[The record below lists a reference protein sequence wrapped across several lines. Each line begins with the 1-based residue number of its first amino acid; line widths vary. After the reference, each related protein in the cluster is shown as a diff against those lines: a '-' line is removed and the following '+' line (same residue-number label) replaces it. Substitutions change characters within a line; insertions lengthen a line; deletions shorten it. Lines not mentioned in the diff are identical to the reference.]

1 MQGFPE
7 YYASAIAWTIS
18 RNRFHYFDMHSANT
32 PLMPTDAPIDFL
44 TYGEAMTLFIAETP
58 GDLALVERFSRRIA
72 GADLNV
78 AIGLSRLGYRVG
90 YLSRVGNDSFGRQV
104 LATLAHEHID
114 TTCVTVDEH
123 HRTGFQLKEK
133 AQAGADPITE
143 YFRKGS
149 AASHLSEADFDIAY
163 IRRAKALHLTG
174 VAPAISETSR
184 ALAFTLARHFREAGK
199 PISFDPNLRPSLWPS
214 TQIMIDT
221 MNQLADLADWILPGV
236 SEGTLLTGADTPE
249 GIADFYL
256 ARGAKGVVV
265 KLGATG
271 AFYASKDGSRGYV
284 DAVPVAEVV
293 DTVGAG
299 DGFAVGVISALA
311 AGKSPRDA
319 AARGALIGALQVQV
333 VGDSEGLPTAEQLA
347 QWEGAIAA

>member
-1 MQGFPE
+1 MCP
-7 YYASAIAWTIS
+7 
-18 RNRFHYFDMHSANT
+18 ANT
-32 PLMPTDAPIDFL
+32 TQSLHDGPIDFL

-58 GDLALVERFSRRIA
+58 GDLALVERFSRRVA

-90 YLSRVGNDSFGRQV
+90 YLSRVGKDSFGRHV
-104 LATLAHEHID
+104 LATLAQEHID
-114 TTCVTVDEH
+114 STCVTVDERY
-123 HRTGFQLKEK
+123 RTGFQLKEK
-133 AQAGADPITE
+133 ALQGADPITE

-163 IRRAKALHLTG
+163 IARAQALHLTG
-174 VAPAISETSR
+174 IAPAISETSR
-184 ALAFTLARHFREAGK
+184 ALAFKLAKHFRETGK

-214 TQIMIDT
+214 EHVMIDT
-221 MNQLADLADWILPGV
+221 MNQLADLADWILPGIG
-236 SEGTLLTGADTPE
+236 EGKLLTGAKTPE

-256 ARGAKGVVV
+256 KRGATGVVV
-265 KLGATG
+265 KLGEKG
-271 AFYASKDGSRGYV
+271 AFYASAAGASGYV
-284 DAVPVAEVV
+284 DAVPVTEVV

-311 AGKSPRDA
+311 AGKSPREA
-319 AARGALIGALQVQV
+319 ALRGALIGALQVQV

-347 QWEGAIAA
+347 RLEHDQAA